1 MFEKHIQKKLETYVR
16 RYFTAHPEVKLVAVA
31 GSLGKTST
39 KVAIATVL
47 SQQYRV
53 RLHEGDRGTSLS
65 VPLAVLGI
73 EHPLRGG
80 LFAWMGVLRAARRR
94 IHAPADVDVIVQELG
109 ANYPGAMAHYSTYL
123 LPDISV
129 ITAVTSE
136 RMDVFS
142 TIESVAKEELAVAQ
156 FSRLAIINRDDID
169 GRYASYL
176 TNGNLTTYGTSGAAE
191 YRFITE
197 DFNPEG
203 GHTGLLIAPDSEQPL
218 AVTVQVSGEHSL
230 RPAIA
235 AATVGYKLGMNAA
248 MIVKGLGQIRPLP
261 GRMNILRGVK
271 QTILIDDTYNSSP
284 LSSASALQTLYTFQA
299 PQRIAVFTSMSD
311 LGLDSQKEHEML
323 GKLCDP
329 NMLSWVIVVGDEAAR
344 YLAPIAK
351 SQGCQVMVCANALD
365 AGAFAHKVLE
375 EGAVI
380 LFNGSRDDVYCEEAI
395 KVVLHSTDDEAR
407 LVRQSVSQLA
417 EKSQFFSKFV

>member
-1 MFEKHIQKKLETYVR
+1 MLKKYIQKKLETYVR
-16 RYFTAHPEVKLVAVA
+16 RYFKAHPEVKLVAVA

-39 KVAIATVL
+39 KIAIATIL

-53 RLHEGDRGTSLS
+53 RLHEGNRSSPLS
-65 VPLAVLGI
+65 VPLAILGI
-73 EHPLRGG
+73 EYPQRGS
-80 LFAWMGVLRAARRR
+80 LLAWIGVCRAARRR
-94 IHAPADVDVIVQELG
+94 IHDATDVDVIVQELG
-109 ANYPGAMAHYSTYL
+109 TNEPGTMAHYGSYL
-123 LPDISV
+123 LPDIAV

-169 GRYASYL
+169 GRHANYL

-203 GHTGLLIAPDSEQPL
+203 GHTGLLVAPDSEQPL
-218 AVTVQVSGEHSL
+218 AVTIHVSGEHSL

-235 AATVGYKLGMNAA
+235 AAAVGYKLGMNAA
-248 MIVKGLGQIRPLP
+248 TIAKGLNQIKSLP
-261 GRMNILRGVK
+261 GRMNILRGVQ
-271 QTILIDDTYNSSP
+271 QTVLIDDTYSSSP

-299 PQRIAVFTSMSD
+299 PQRIAVFTSMD
-311 LGLDSQKEHEML
+311 NLGADSQKEHEAL
-323 GKLCDP
+323 GRLCDP
-329 NMLSWVIVVGDEAAR
+329 NILNWVVVIGDEAAR

-365 AGAFAHKVLE
+365 AGAFVHKVLE

-380 LFNGSRDDVYCEEAI
+380 LFNGSRVDTYCEEAL
-395 KVVLHSTDDEAR
+395 KVVLHSTDDESL
-407 LVRQSVSQLA
+407 LVRQSTAWLA
-417 EKSQFFSKFV
+417 TKSTFFSKFA

>member
-1 MFEKHIQKKLETYVR
+1 MLKKYIQKKLETYVR
-16 RYFTAHPEVKLVAVA
+16 RYFKAHPEVKLVAVA

-39 KVAIATVL
+39 KIAIATVL

-53 RLHEGDRGTSLS
+53 RLHEGDRNSPLS
-65 VPLAVLGI
+65 VPLAILGI
-73 EHPLRGG
+73 EHPQRGG
-80 LFAWMGVLRAARRR
+80 LFAWVGVCRAARRR
-94 IHAPADVDVIVQELG
+94 IHDAADVDVIVQELG
-109 ANYPGAMAHYSTYL
+109 TDKPGTMAHYGSYL
-123 LPDISV
+123 LPDVSV

-142 TIESVAKEELAVAQ
+142 TIESVAQEELAVAQ

-169 GRYASYL
+169 GRHANYL

-203 GHTGLLIAPDSEQPL
+203 GHAGLLIAPDSEQPL
-218 AVTVQVSGEHSL
+218 AVTIHVSGEHSL

-235 AATVGYKLGMNAA
+235 AAAVGYKLGMNAA
-248 MIVKGLGQIRPLP
+248 TIVKGLGQVRSLP
-261 GRMNILRGVK
+261 GRMNILRGVQ
-271 QTILIDDTYNSSP
+271 QTILIDDTYSSSP

-299 PQRIAVFTSMSD
+299 PQRIAVFTSMDD
-311 LGLDSQKEHEML
+311 LGADSQKEHEAL
-323 GKLCDP
+323 GRLCDP
-329 NMLSWVIVVGDEAAR
+329 NILNWVVVVGDEAAR
-344 YLAPIAK
+344 YLAPMAK

-365 AGAFAHKVLE
+365 AGAFVHKVLE

-380 LFNGSRDDVYCEEAI
+380 LFNGSRKSVYCEEAL
-395 KVVLHSTDDEAR
+395 KVVLHSTDDESL
-407 LVRQSVSQLA
+407 LVRQSPAWLA
-417 EKSQFFSKFV
+417 AKSTFFSKFA